1 MSGIEV
7 SQLRVLVALTQH
19 GGLTAAAKALGM
31 AQSTASEAIA
41 ALERALGA
49 SVLRR
54 RRKSSE
60 TILTEV
66 GLALLPHARDVLASL
81 AAAQLSV
88 AEVSEQ
94 ARASIAISANES
106 LATYLLPRAL
116 TGLRARWPNTRFG
129 VSIAICPGVR
139 SAIHAGESEIG
150 LFLSEESAPPDT
162 LPDGAA
168 CRILGTGVSLIF
180 FAQPHHPLVA
190 KSRQSPV
197 PHDVLAAFPLFISD
211 ASGDLPTMMR
221 RFFVAG
227 GFPEPAL
234 ESAGTVEGVKLGIA
248 GDSRAVGLLPDYAV
262 RAEIDAGEAA
272 AIRTRPEAPRMNLH
286 ALVAGTGARHPA
298 AAELLD
304 ELGRLLSTS
313 PANR

>member
-1 MSGIEV
+1 VPGIEV
-7 SQLRVLVALTQH
+7 SQLRVLVALTQY

-41 ALERALGA
+41 ALERAVGA
-49 SVLRR
+49 PVLLRR
-54 RRKSSE
+54 RKGSE

-66 GLALLPHARDVLASL
+66 GLALLPYARDVLASL
-81 AAAQLSV
+81 ASAQLAV
-88 AEVSEQ
+88 AHVSEQ

-116 TGLRARWPNTRFG
+116 PGLRARWPNTRFG
-129 VSIAICPGVR
+129 ISIATCPGVR

-150 LFLSEESAPPDT
+150 LFLSEVSVPADP
-162 LPDGAA
+162 LADGTA
-168 CRILGTGVSLIF
+168 CRILGTGVSLVF
-180 FAQPHHPLVA
+180 FAQPDHPLVA
-190 KSRQSPV
+190 KSLQSPV
-197 PHDVLAAFPLFISD
+197 PHDMLAAFPLVISD
-211 ASGDLPTMMR
+211 ASGDLPAMMR
-221 RFFVAG
+221 KFFEAG

-262 RAEIDAGEAA
+262 RAELDAGEAA

-298 AAELLD
+298 ATELLD
-304 ELGRLLSTS
+304 ELGRLLTS
-313 PANR
+313 PPAH